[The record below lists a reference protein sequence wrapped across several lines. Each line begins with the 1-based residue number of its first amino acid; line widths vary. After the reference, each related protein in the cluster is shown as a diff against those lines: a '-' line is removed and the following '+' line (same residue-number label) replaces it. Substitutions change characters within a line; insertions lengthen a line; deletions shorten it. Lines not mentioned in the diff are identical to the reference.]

1 MKLLLDQN
9 LSDRITSPISD
20 LFPGTTHIKAVGLT
34 EADDRTVWEWAKQ
47 HGFTIV
53 SKDTDFHQRAIMF
66 AQPPKVIWLRVG
78 NCQSSLITNLLRSR
92 YDVVRQFIQRETES
106 LLALERPHA

>member
-1 MKLLLDQN
+1 VKLLLDQN

-53 SKDTDFHQRAIMF
+53 SKDTDFHQRAILF
-66 AQPPKVIWLRVG
+66 GHPPKVIWLRVG
-78 NCQSSLITNLLRSR
+78 NCQTRILEKQNSLKMSQVFSVSADLSFARFAF
-92 YDVVRQFIQRETES
+92 QGF
-106 LLALERPHA
+106 